1 MSESRTPSE
10 HDAADDDAVR
20 QHTQTDA
27 EGGDATD
34 EGEDVPREHSE
45 DPAEG

>member
-1 MSESRTPSE
+1 MSTPSE
-10 HDAADDDAVR
+10 DELREHPEDE
-20 QHTQTDA
+20 A
-27 EGGDATD
+27 EGADPQTD